1 MDEVKNLEAAKKLLK
16 KYRSITLEAITKKW
30 NELVYTDGEEVLS
43 SITGFGAIKTC
54 SLCRCVGYHDSNFL
68 YEEPNCVNC
77 IYTAFYNELALEG
90 HDYPCILHKSYHAIS
105 SAKTPEELFDAI
117 HNRADYLEK
126 VIKELS

>member
-1 MDEVKNLEAAKKLLK
+1 MDEIKNLEAAKKLLK

-30 NELVYTDGEEVLS
+30 NELVYTNGGEVLS
-43 SITGFGAIKTC
+43 HITGFGTFSTC
-54 SLCRCVGYHDSNFL
+54 SLCRCAGYHKNDFSND
-68 YEEPNCVNC
+68 EPNCMNC
-77 IYTAFYNELALEG
+77 IYTAFYNELALNG
-90 HDYPCILHKSYHAIS
+90 CSYPCILHKSYHAIS